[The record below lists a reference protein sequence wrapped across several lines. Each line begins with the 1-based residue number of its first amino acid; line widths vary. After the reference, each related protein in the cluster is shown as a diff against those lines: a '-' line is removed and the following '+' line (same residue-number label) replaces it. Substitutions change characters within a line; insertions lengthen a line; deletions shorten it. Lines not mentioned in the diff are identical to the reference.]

1 MRKNKAAGH
10 MIILAVG
17 TLLTALLN
25 FATQFMLAKHM
36 SPSDFGIF
44 SSAFYLTM
52 TVAPLCGFGIPQ
64 FWLKAFGSEGWGGVR
79 FIIPGL
85 TFTLFTTSIILVILS
100 GWFLYT
106 EYYHQQL
113 LFLLSFIVLSQ
124 VIIELLGV
132 LYQLEENYIAVSVVQ
147 TSVYI
152 LRFIVLI
159 IIYLIFNEVSISSIS
174 VGYAMISFLMV
185 ISTYRVMKRLIK
197 KDVYLK
203 GHTEREFIKLQ
214 NVDKLEMIKESAI
227 FGISGVFYMV
237 YYQVNIVLVKYF
249 ISTEDAGYYS
259 VAFLFISAAI
269 LFPTVIYQKYL
280 LPKLHRWAYQDI
292 SKLKLVYKYGNILM
306 FIFGIIVT
314 GVIYFLSPFIIS
326 FLFGQKYIDAV
337 ELIQL
342 MAVSIPIIY
351 LASNSGAILV
361 TKDNMRSKVKIMCIA
376 SVISLISFFLF
387 YKHIGVYAGV
397 LATILSNLFICLAY
411 NYKSILFFRESE

>member
-36 SPSDFGIF
+36 SPSDFGVF

-64 FWLKAFGSEGWGGVR
+64 FWLKAFGSEGWGGAR
-79 FIIPGL
+79 FLIPGL
-85 TFTLFTTSIILVILS
+85 TFTLFTTSIIIIILS

-106 EYYHQQL
+106 EYYHQKL
-113 LFLLSFIVLSQ
+113 LFLLSFIVISQ
-124 VIIELLGV
+124 VLIELFGAV
-132 LYQLEENYIAVSVVQ
+132 YQLEENYIAVSVVQ

-152 LRFIVLI
+152 LRFCVLI
-159 IIYLIFNEVSISSIS
+159 IVYLAFDEVSISNIS
-174 VGYAMISFLMV
+174 VGYALISVLMLIV
-185 ISTYRVMKRLIK
+185 TYGVLKRLLK

-203 GHTEREFIKLQ
+203 GHSKKETIHLP
-214 NVDKLEMIKESAI
+214 NVDKFEMIKESAV

-280 LPKLHRWAYQDI
+280 LPKLHRWAYQDV
-292 SKLKLVYKYGNILM
+292 SKLKVVYKYGNVLM
-306 FIFGIIVT
+306 FIFGAIVT
-314 GVIYFLSPFIIS
+314 CTIYFISPFIIS
-326 FLFGQKYIDAV
+326 FLFGKKYIDAIK
-337 ELIQL
+337 LIQL
-342 MAVSIPIIY
+342 MALSIPIIY

-361 TKDNMRSKVKIMCIA
+361 TKDNMRAKVKIMFIA
-376 SVISLISFFLF
+376 SIISLISFFLF

-397 LATILSNLFICLAY
+397 FATILSNLFICLAY
-411 NYKSILFFRESE
+411 NYKCIVFLEASK

>member
-79 FIIPGL
+79 FLIPGL
-85 TFTLFTTSIILVILS
+85 TFTLFTTSIIIIVLS

-106 EYYHQQL
+106 EYYHQKL

-124 VIIELLGV
+124 VLIELLGAV
-132 LYQLEENYIAVSVVQ
+132 YQLEENYMAVSVVQ

-152 LRFIVLI
+152 LRFCVLI
-159 IIYLIFNEVSISSIS
+159 IICLVFNEVSINNISAGYALIS
-174 VGYAMISFLMV
+174 VLMV
-185 ISTYRVMKRLIK
+185 IVTYGVLKRLLK
-197 KDVYLK
+197 KDIYLK
-203 GHTEREFIKLQ
+203 GHAKKELIKPPI
-214 NVDKLEMIKESAI
+214 VDILEMIKESAI

-280 LPKLHRWAYQDI
+280 LPKLHRWAYQDV
-292 SKLKLVYKYGNILM
+292 SKLKIVYKYGNILM
-306 FIFGIIVT
+306 FLFGVIIT
-314 GVIYFLSPFIIS
+314 CIIYFLSPFIIS

-342 MAVSIPIIY
+342 MAISIPIIY

-361 TKDNMRSKVKIMCIA
+361 TKDNMRAKVKIMSIA
-376 SVISLISFFLF
+376 SIISLISFFLF

-397 LATILSNLFICLAY
+397 LATILSNLFICVAY
-411 NYKSILFFRESE
+411 NYKSIVFLEASK